1 MQQKLSQSFL
11 QLVEIMTTL
20 RKECPWDKKQS
31 FKTLRN
37 FTIEE
42 LYELIESIDSNEIK
56 GMAEEL
62 GDIFFHILFYAE
74 IAQEN
79 NQFTLLEII
88 DNVTKKL
95 ITRHPHVF
103 GNLEVKNDKE
113 VKDNWEKIKLQEGR
127 KSMLSGV
134 PNALPALNKAIL
146 LQEKAKQIGFE
157 WENPIQVLQKIKE
170 EITELE
176 EAIHAHNFQNMEDE
190 LGDVLFS
197 IINFSR
203 YVQIN
208 ADKALDKT
216 NNKFKQRFQLMEELA
231 LQQNLTL
238 STLNLTQQNE
248 LWEVAKNKI
257 NQQKK

>member
-31 FKTLRN
+31 FETLRN

-42 LYELIESIDSNEIK
+42 LYELIESIDSNDIK

>member
-42 LYELIESIDSNEIK
+42 LYELIESIDSNDIK

-79 NQFTLLEII
+79 NQFTLHEII

-176 EAIHAHNFQNMEDE
+176 EAIQANNFQNMEDE

>member
-42 LYELIESIDSNEIK
+42 LYELIESIDSNDIK

-79 NQFTLLEII
+79 NQFTLNEII

-248 LWEVAKNKI
+248 LWEAAKNKI

>member
-42 LYELIESIDSNEIK
+42 LYELIESIDSNDIK

-79 NQFTLLEII
+79 NQFTLHEII

-203 YVQIN
+203 YIQIN

>member
-42 LYELIESIDSNEIK
+42 LYELIESIDSNDIK

-79 NQFTLLEII
+79 NQFTLHEII

-231 LQQNLTL
+231 LQKQVSL

>member
-1 MQQKLSQSFL
+1 MQQNLSQSFL
-11 QLVEIMTTL
+11 KLVEIMSKL
-20 RKECPWDKKQS
+20 RKECPWDKKQT

-42 LYELIESIDSNEIK
+42 LYELIESIDSNDIN

-79 NQFTLLEII
+79 NQFSLQKII

-95 ITRHPHVF
+95 ISRHPHVF
-103 GNLEVKNDKE
+103 GNLEVKNEKE

-134 PNALPALNKAIL
+134 PNALPALNKAMLI
-146 LQEKAKQIGFE
+146 QEKAKQIGFE

-176 EAIHAHNFQNMEDE
+176 EAIHSNNFHNMEDE

-231 LQQNLTL
+231 LQQNLSL
-238 STLNLTQQNE
+238 ASLNLTQQNE
-248 LWEVAKNKI
+248 LWEAAKIKI
-257 NQQKK
+257 NQQK

>member
-42 LYELIESIDSNEIK
+42 LYELIESIDSNDIK